1 MSLKHAILVLLEN
14 KPGSGY
20 DLVQRFKSGIG
31 HFWNATHQ
39 QVYQELKKLQK
50 ARLVEFRVEAQTE
63 RPDRKVYRIT
73 RGGHRALE
81 EWFRKPIPP
90 PRLKD
95 ALLIKIYAGR
105 LVGTAALVAELEQHL
120 AQNRRKLEAYGEL
133 EQAFFAQDEATRRR
147 YRLPYLTLRRG
158 IRYLQGTIE
167 WMEEAHALLGSDK
180 LLPARPLLPASSP
193 ARAAKR

>member
-39 QVYQELKKLQK
+39 QIYQELKKLQK
-50 ARLVEFRVEAQTE
+50 GRLVEFKVETQTE
-63 RPDRKVYRIT
+63 RPDKKVYRIT

-105 LVGTAALVAELEQHL
+105 LVDQSALIAELEQHIAL
-120 AQNRRKLEAYGEL
+120 NRHKLEEYGAIERGY
-133 EQAFFAQDEATRRR
+133 FSQDEATRKR

-158 IRYLQGTIE
+158 IRYMLATIE
-167 WMEEAHALLGSDK
+167 WMEEARALLESDSQ
-180 LLPARPLLPASSP
+180 LPAKPLLTTVSHAQS
-193 ARAAKR
+193 AKR